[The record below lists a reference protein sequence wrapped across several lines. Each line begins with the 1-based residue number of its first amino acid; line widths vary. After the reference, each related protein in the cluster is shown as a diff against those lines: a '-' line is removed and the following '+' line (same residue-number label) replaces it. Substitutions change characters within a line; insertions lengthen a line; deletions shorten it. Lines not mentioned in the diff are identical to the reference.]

1 MAAEIV
7 GTAYIRLRAI
17 STQLASDIQDGL
29 DKGAKDAKL
38 DKAGEKLGTDLSA
51 GIGDGVEAGVPDV
64 VDKIDDS
71 LEKEGGKRTEKRGN
85 WLGRK
90 ISKGMG
96 DGIDK
101 DNSFLKSF
109 QGKLKKLEGL
119 TDKLKLPGIAWTGLI
134 GVSLLNSVVAVA
146 GAILGTL
153 VAQLGYVATAAE
165 GAGGAIIGAVGS
177 LAFAAVPI
185 ALAFKA
191 ETPQLAEFQE
201 FAKGVS
207 QEWAA
212 VGKATQKFLLPGL
225 TTAVSLSRRLIP
237 IFEIFGTQVG
247 KIVGDFA
254 EFTVAVL
261 TSERNTGPW
270 AKVLMTSADVL
281 QSLGK
286 AITFLL
292 DGALVFLSAAS
303 PIAMQFGDSIG
314 NVAQKFNEMIRAGES
329 SGKLQ
334 STLQIFYDRAK
345 LIFGALGDVATAL
358 WNVFQIG
365 ATTAQPFFD
374 TLAATAEKWKTFT
387 QTPEGIAK
395 IEEIF
400 TNMRPVMQEV
410 NLLLRDIIGWILEP
424 ALTGDTSG
432 MLSFLKVVR
441 TELLPVFK
449 NLADTLS
456 GQITDNLVT
465 FVTEFAKLV
474 QVGAESGALAAM
486 FGTLTMAL
494 KILTQLLSIPG
505 VGEFVSVILTIA
517 GAFKAVMI
525 VAGPIMSVLGPI
537 VSGLGGLVG
546 LTPALGA
553 LGTAI
558 TGLFTGGGFAAVGAA
573 FSALAAPVA
582 AFIAAIAAIVGVAL
596 AVWYAFNHWSEIVE
610 WVKNA
615 ASAVGNFFS
624 NLPSMIADGAQWLW
638 KWIQDAIPV
647 ALEWLGNF
655 GQAIWDFLWSLPQ
668 RLVNALGAAGS
679 MLWGWIQEAIPV
691 VGSFLASFLET
702 VGKFLLQ
709 LPFKIIEWI
718 GRAAVALV
726 GWIAD
731 AIPFVLTH
739 LDDWALAIGG
749 FLIRLPQMLLH
760 WLATAAGAL
769 WSWIVD
775 SGPEVLAKLG
785 EWAMAI
791 GAWLLTLPGKIFG
804 WLKEASRGLW
814 EWIVDAGPEVLAKL
828 GGLLVFILEWTAS
841 LPGKIGGFLVNAGKA
856 LWDWIVKS
864 GPTILLKLAQFS
876 QTIGTFLVS
885 LPGKIVGWLFSAIGA
900 LWGWIV
906 DAVPVVLQKLGE
918 FVLAIGGFLL
928 SLPGTILGFMAS
940 AAAALYQWVIDAV
953 PQVLVWLAELATNV
967 WNWITG
973 FIAELPGRLLG
984 AIEALWNW
992 IKEAI
997 PQAAVKLAEFATN
1010 VWNWVTG
1017 FVASIPGRI
1026 AAGAQALWGFIITAK
1041 DTVVEKLVEFGTKI
1055 WNWITD
1061 DLIPGIKNKITGAI
1075 DGIKNI
1081 GRDLIEGLWE
1091 GIKKAKD
1098 WIVGKVKGFA
1108 EDVLGGFGLGFL
1120 ISSPSKK
1127 MMYMGEMLGEGL
1139 WTGIDNS
1146 ADKVKAAAD
1155 RLAKAATPNI
1165 DPLKTNY
1172 KVSVSSAMTGGL
1184 NLDAAQ
1190 AYGVSLATTPSQ
1202 TAIKSAEEAAK
1213 AAAIAAVQET
1223 NLSLLVKIGDRDI
1236 TDIIDTQVS
1245 ENDFAAAQAIY
1256 RTTKG

>member
-29 DKGAKDAKL
+29 EKGTRDAKV
-38 DKAGEKLGTDLSA
+38 DKAGERIGTDLTSSM
-51 GIGDGVEAGVPDV
+51 GDGVEVGVPDV

-109 QGKLKKLEGL
+109 QAKLKKIEGL
-119 TDKLKLPGIAWTGLI
+119 ADKLKLPGIAWTGLI
-134 GVSLLNSVVAVA
+134 GIGLLNSVVGVA

-153 VAQLGYVATAAE
+153 VAQLGYVATAAA
-165 GAGGAIIGAVGS
+165 GAGAAIIGAVGS

-207 QEWAA
+207 QEWAK
-212 VGKATQKFLLPGL
+212 VGKATQQYLLPGL
-225 TTAVSLSRRLIP
+225 TAAVSASKKLIP
-237 IFEIFGTQVG
+237 IFTVFGTQVG

-254 EFTVAVL
+254 EFAAAVL
-261 TSERNTGPW
+261 TSDRNAGPW
-270 AKVLMTSADVL
+270 TKTLMTSASVL
-281 QSLGK
+281 ESLGK

-292 DGALVFLSAAS
+292 DGALSFFSAAS
-303 PIAMQFGDSIG
+303 PIAIQFADSLAKG
-314 NVAQKFNEMIRAGES
+314 AQSFNEFIRAGEA
-329 SGKLQ
+329 SGTLRA
-334 STLQIFYDRAK
+334 TLQEFYERAE
-345 LIFGALGDVATAL
+345 LIGGVLADVGIAI
-358 WNVFQIG
+358 WNVFKIG
-365 ATTAQPFFD
+365 ADVAQPFFQTLSD
-374 TLAATAEKWKTFT
+374 TAAKWREFT
-387 QTPEGIAK
+387 TTPEGIEK
-395 IEEIF
+395 IETIF

-432 MLSFLKVVR
+432 MLSFLRVVR
-441 TELLPVFK
+441 TDLLPVFK
-449 NLADTLS
+449 DLADTLS

-474 QVGAESGALAAM
+474 KVGADTGALGAF
-486 FGTLTMAL
+486 FGTFTMAL

-505 VGEFVSVILTIA
+505 VGEFVATMLTLA
-517 GAFKAVMI
+517 GAFKALMI
-525 VAGPIMSVLGPI
+525 VVGPIMSILGPVI
-537 VSGLGGLVG
+537 SSIASLAGLGGGMAGFSAAVAAAGGGLSGLG
-546 LTPALGA
+546 A
-553 LGTAI
+553 
-558 TGLFTGGGFAAVGAA
+558 
-573 FSALAAPVA
+573 ALAAA
-582 AFIAAIAAIVGVAL
+582 AAPIATFIAILAAVVGAVIAV
-596 AVWYAFNHWSEIVE
+596 VWAFRNWDKITE
-610 WVKNA
+610 WVSKAWA
-615 ASAVGNFFS
+615 AVVDFVQH
-624 NLPSMIADGAQWLW
+624 LPERLSEAAQWLW
-638 KWIQDAIPV
+638 RWIQDAIPV

-655 GQAIWDFLWSLPQ
+655 GQMIWDFLWDLPNK
-668 RLVNALGAAGS
+668 LVSAIGAAGS
-679 MLWGWIQEAIPV
+679 MLWGWIQDAIPV
-691 VGSFLASFLET
+691 VGSWLASFLET

-709 LPFKIIEWI
+709 LPFKIIEWV

-739 LDDWALAIGG
+739 LDDWALAIGK
-749 FLIRLPQMLLH
+749 FLIRLPQMILH
-760 WLATAAGAL
+760 WLATAASAL
-769 WSWIVD
+769 WSWIVN
-775 SGPEVLAKLG
+775 SGPDVLAKLG
-785 EWAMAI
+785 EWGMAI
-791 GAWLLTLPGKIFG
+791 GEWLLSLPGKIFG

-814 EWIVDAGPEVLAKL
+814 EWIVEAGPEVLAKL
-828 GGLLVFILEWTAS
+828 GGLLVFIVEWTAS
-841 LPGKIGGFLVNAGKA
+841 LPGKIGGLLVNAGKA

-864 GPTILLKLAQFS
+864 GPTILLKLAAFS
-876 QTIGTFLVS
+876 QTIGTFLLS
-885 LPGKIVGWLFSAIGA
+885 LPGKILGWLASAVSA

-918 FVLAIGGFLL
+918 FALAIGGFLL

-940 AAAALYQWVIDAV
+940 AASALWQWVVDAV
-953 PQVLVWLAELATNV
+953 PQVLVWLGELAVNV
-967 WNWITG
+967 WNWVTG
-973 FIAELPGRLLG
+973 FVAELPGRLLG

-997 PQAAVKLAEFATN
+997 PQAVAKLGEFALN

-1026 AAGAQALWGFIITAK
+1026 ASGAEALWGFIVNAK
-1041 DTVVEKLVEFGTKI
+1041 DTVVSKLVEFGTKI
-1055 WNWITD
+1055 WDWITN

-1075 DGIKNI
+1075 ETIKNI
-1081 GRDLIEGLWE
+1081 GGDIVRGLWE
-1091 GIKKAKD
+1091 GIKNVKD
-1098 WIVGKVKGFA
+1098 WILDKISGFVG
-1108 EDVLGGFGLGFL
+1108 DVLGGIKDFFG
-1120 ISSPSKK
+1120 ISSPSKETAW
-1127 MMYMGEMLGEGL
+1127 MGKMLGEGL
-1139 WTGIDNS
+1139 WKGLDDSTEL
-1146 ADKVKAAAD
+1146 VKKAAD
-1155 RLAKAATPNI
+1155 RLADAAMPNI
-1165 DPLKTNY
+1165 DPVKTNY

-1184 NLDAAQ
+1184 NLDAAK
-1190 AYGVSLATTPSQ
+1190 AVGLSLASTPSA
-1202 TAIKSAEEAAK
+1202 TAIQATEEAAK

-1223 NLSLLVKIGDRDI
+1223 NLSLQVLIGERDI
-1236 TDIIDTQVS
+1236 TDIIDTRVS
-1245 ENDFAAAQAIY
+1245 ENDFATAQAIY
-1256 RTTKG
+1256 RTSKG